1 MKLKGIDKQLMQKN
15 QLIAEQKFN
24 VVLTAADGK
33 KVDIIQAVKD
43 ATGLSLIESK
53 SVVESLPAVLKE
65 KLPKSEAEKLEKA
78 LEAAGATIDIKPVQ

>member
-1 MKLKGIDKQLMQKN
+1 MQKN

>member
-1 MKLKGIDKQLMQKN
+1 MQKS

-24 VVLTAADGK
+24 VLLTAADGK

-53 SVVESLPAVLKE
+53 SVVENLPAVLRE
-65 KLPKSEAEKLEKA
+65 KLPKAEAETLEKA
-78 LEAAGATIDIKPVQ
+78 LEAAGAAVEIKPVQ

>member
-53 SVVESLPAVLKE
+53 SVVESLPAVLRE
-65 KLPKSEAEKLEKA
+65 KLSKSEAEKLEKA